1 MWLFSAN
8 AWRSF
13 VILFCVVTHCR
24 GGVIPAVIAGGVA
37 APAALMLFKALANA
51 GKGSSS
57 STTTTTTTTTTAST
71 TVVPPL
77 LSNDYR
83 YGQGHYYKTNRARQL
98 SDFDD
103 RKFTRYDS
111 NGRRRKGRRKD
122 SRNSVK
128 IERQHRKQQ
137 SLSSPTVYNSFIINN
152 NNNLSNVG
160 NTRAITKNNINL
172 SSIENTKS
180 VSRVANNVIANLQFV
195 TKNMQPPSFRLM
207 DLEPSRAVA
216 TTVTVNGDALMQG
229 SSYVILSDRA
239 FLIQHLDV
247 HMPPQ
252 YKYPSTDITVE
263 ITVTDRPQP
272 SHKQNQRI
280 TVLFNG
286 EDIRNE
292 FALVLQNKLI
302 PPGTVSIR
310 VNGQTVLGDISLDAI
325 TFPSSDRVVN
335 GGPIEPY
342 TFSVE
347 IRENAAPVEGIT
359 VTDIRGRPLAG
370 MVDIEVV
377 EDNRKTPHA
386 ITLVNGKDSRATYN
400 ILIKGKQVSADDLI
414 FKVNGEPQMVIVDF
428 AVSEEVISKLEK
440 SSCRA
445 AVVPS
450 KIGGLSPKGLI
461 SY

>member
-137 SLSSPTVYNSFIINN
+137 SLSSPTVYNSF
-152 NNNLSNVG
+152 
-160 NTRAITKNNINL
+160 T
-172 SSIENTKS
+172 

-325 TFPSSDRVVN
+325 TFPSSDRVGTEFPPTGTAIFQMN